1 MKANELMLGDWVLAH
16 RSVDPYHDGVPFAD
30 WKQPGQIQKI
40 EYGFVDVKFIDYP
53 DAPTEEERCNVED
66 FSQKEIEPILLT
78 EEILEANGFKEY
90 IPGLN
95 LMYGLGG
102 PYIASNEEGN
112 QWVFGLVKKDESAR
126 FPLVKITFVH
136 ELQHALRLCGIEKEI
151 KL

>member
-1 MKANELMLGDWVLAH
+1 MNAKDLMIGDWVLH
-16 RSVDPYHDGVPFAD
+16 KGE
-30 WKQPGQIQKI
+30 IKI
-40 EYGFVDVKFIDYP
+40 VISI
-53 DAPTEEERCNVED
+53 PTEHKVALQYEG
-66 FSQKEIEPILLT
+66 QKYGSIYDTTPVGEIAPVLLT
-78 EEILEANGFKEY
+78 PEILEANGFKEY

-136 ELQHALRLCGIEKEI
+136 QLQHALKLCGIDKEI
-151 KL
+151 VL